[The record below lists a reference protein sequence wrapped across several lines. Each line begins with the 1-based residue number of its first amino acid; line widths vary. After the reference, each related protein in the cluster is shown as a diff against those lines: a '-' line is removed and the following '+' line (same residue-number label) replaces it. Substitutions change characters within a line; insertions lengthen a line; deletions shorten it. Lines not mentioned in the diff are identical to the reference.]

1 MNAAQRICRGLMA
14 FAVAVAVA
22 APAGAT
28 TLIRQSLDELV
39 ANNGN
44 VVVGEVL
51 AVQSYWNDERSFI
64 LSDVTF
70 GVTETLKGK
79 KNRPEITVTVMGGT
93 VGELTSL
100 IVGGPELVEGKAYV
114 LFLNR
119 EDLPGAKAALTVRDL
134 CQGTFDLA
142 VNAKGDLRA
151 VSQAHR
157 QPLLA
162 DSLGLSDAPG
172 GAAGISFEAMT
183 QAIREIASRPEEA
196 N

>member
-1 MNAAQRICRGLMA
+1 MKAAERMCRGLVA
-14 FAVAVAVA
+14 LAIAAAAV

-28 TLIRQSLDELV
+28 TLVRQGLDELV
-39 ANNGN
+39 ANNAN

-51 AVQSYWNDERSFI
+51 AVRSYWNEDGSFI

-79 KNRPEITVTVMGGT
+79 KHRPEITITVMGGT
-93 VGELTSL
+93 VGELSSL
-100 IVGGPELVEGKAYV
+100 IVGGPELVEGRAYV
-114 LFLNR
+114 LFLNH

-142 VNAKGDLRA
+142 VNGKGDLRA
-151 VSQAHR
+151 ISQADR

-162 DSLGLSDAPG
+162 DRLGRTDAPG
-172 GAAGISFEAMT
+172 GAFGISFDAMT

>member
-1 MNAAQRICRGLMA
+1 MKAAERMCRGLVA
-14 FAVAVAVA
+14 LAIAAAVV

-28 TLIRQSLDELV
+28 TLVRQGLDELV
-39 ANNGN
+39 ANNAN

-51 AVQSYWNDERSFI
+51 AVRSYWNEDGSFI

-79 KNRPEITVTVMGGT
+79 KHRPEVTVTVMGGT
-93 VGELTSL
+93 VGDLTSL

-134 CQGTFDLA
+134 SQGTFDLA

-151 VSQAHR
+151 TSQADR

-162 DSLGLSDAPG
+162 DRLGRTDAPG
-172 GAAGISFEAMT
+172 GAAGISFDAMT

>member
-1 MNAAQRICRGLMA
+1 MIAVERICRGLVA
-14 FAVAVAVA
+14 LAIAAAAV

-28 TLIRQSLDELV
+28 TLVRQGLDELV
-39 ANNGN
+39 ANNAN

-51 AVQSYWNDERSFI
+51 AVRSYWNEDGSFI

-79 KNRPEITVTVMGGT
+79 KHRPEITITVMGGT
-93 VGELTSL
+93 VGELSSL
-100 IVGGPELVEGKAYV
+100 IVGGPELVEGRAYV
-114 LFLNR
+114 LFLNH

-142 VNAKGDLRA
+142 VNGKGDLRA
-151 VSQAHR
+151 ISQADR

-162 DSLGLSDAPG
+162 DRLGRTDAPG
-172 GAAGISFEAMT
+172 GAFGISFDAMT

>member
-1 MNAAQRICRGLMA
+1 MKAAERICRGLVALAIAAA
-14 FAVAVAVA
+14 FV

-28 TLIRQSLDELV
+28 TLVRQGLDELV
-39 ANNGN
+39 ANNAN

-51 AVQSYWNDERSFI
+51 AVHSYWNEDGSFI

-79 KNRPEITVTVMGGT
+79 KHRPEITVTVMGGK
-93 VGELTSL
+93 VGDLTSL

-134 CQGTFDLA
+134 SQGTFDLA

-151 VSQAHR
+151 ISQADR

-162 DSLGLSDAPG
+162 DRLGRTDAPG
-172 GAAGISFEAMT
+172 GAAGISFDAMT